1 MMQKF
6 LSLLLGC
13 ALLAGC
19 GQQGASP
26 AGLAGAPSAP
36 VVRALSDDAEARE
49 KGPVLMLHG
58 HNGNERAWDYW
69 GPALAK
75 EGWQPKAINFM
86 TDDYDAE
93 EMANQVGMQVE
104 ALCRTTGRQKIDIV
118 AHSLGG
124 LAARHYIKFLGGDK
138 RVRRLV
144 TLGTPHH
151 GIGYTLPI
159 QWITVARF
167 LKPGSSFIDRLNQ
180 PVEAHG
186 DVVYTSI
193 WSPRDYTQIV
203 PFASARLKGGFNYRI
218 SGTTHSGMLTDP
230 RLMPA
235 IREGLLRQPGTPVV
249 PEQKLD

>member
-1 MMQKF
+1 MKKF
-6 LSLLLGC
+6 LISLLGC

-19 GQQGASP
+19 GQAGLPAAGVGAP
-26 AGLAGAPSAP
+26 AAGLAARDADE
-36 VVRALSDDAEARE
+36 ALT

-69 GPALAK
+69 GPVLAK

-86 TDDYDAE
+86 TDDYDAV
-93 EMANQVGMQVE
+93 EMANQVGMHVE

-167 LKPGSSFIDRLNQ
+167 LKPGSSFIDRLNN

-186 DVVYTSI
+186 EVSYTSV
-193 WSPRDYTQIV
+193 WSTRDYTQFL
-203 PFASARLKGGFNYRI
+203 PYASGRLKGGFNYRI
-218 SGTTHSGMLTDP
+218 GGTTHSGMLTDP
-230 RLMPA
+230 RLLPA
-235 IREGLLRQPGTPVV
+235 IREGLLRAPGSQAI
-249 PEQKLD
+249 PEQNLD